1 MSFKLKTLLMQNG
14 IKITILLIAFNFN
27 SIYGQQYIEGKY
39 NPTADKF
46 TAKNAT
52 DHIIN
57 TSEGFS
63 RFYVGDGMTG
73 MGLINKEG
81 KIICTPI
88 YNNIM
93 LLADT
98 DSWIYM
104 KAGLYGMFDKKDG
117 KQLLEPK
124 YHHIDPI
131 NDKVYT
137 YQMYSKWGL
146 LDTLGN
152 TLTEPLFDKIHNF
165 KEGFAR
171 FYLDNKCG
179 FINTKGEIIVAAKYQ
194 NHNDMFFSE
203 GLARVGIADKF
214 GFVDTSANEVVAIKY
229 DYASKFTNG
238 LARVKLNNKWGFVD
252 KKGNVTIPIKYDA
265 VWVFEDNKALVVSN
279 KIPYYINKKGVII
292 RKANELSNVEI
303 TNDLISYDQKNTAV
317 SKKNSYS
324 TKTTFN

>member
-1 MSFKLKTLLMQNG
+1 MLLKENR
-14 IKITILLIAFNFN
+14 ITFAILLIAFNFN
-27 SIYGQQYIEGKY
+27 SIYGQQYIKGTY
-39 NPTADKF
+39 DSIADKF
-46 TAKNAT
+46 TAKNTT

-104 KAGLYGMFDKKDG
+104 KGGLYGIFDKKDG
-117 KQLLEPK
+117 KQLVEPK
-124 YHHIDPI
+124 YHHINPI
-131 NDKVYT
+131 HDKVYT

-146 LDTLGN
+146 LDNLG
-152 TLTEPLFDKIHNF
+152 TKLTEPLFDRIHNF

-171 FYLDNKCG
+171 FYMDNKCG
-179 FINTKGEIIVAAKYQ
+179 IINTKGDIIVAAKYQ
-194 NHNDMFFSE
+194 NHDDMFFSE

-214 GFVDTSANEVVAIKY
+214 GFVNTSGQEVVAVKY
-229 DYASKFTNG
+229 DYAAKFTNG
-238 LARVKLNNKWGFVD
+238 LARVKLNNKWGYID
-252 KKGNVTIPIKYDA
+252 KKGNVSIAIKYDA
-265 VWVFEDNKALVVSN
+265 VWFFEDNKALVVSN
-279 KIPYYINKKGVII
+279 KIPYYINRKGEII
-292 RKANELSNVEI
+292 RKANELANVEI
-303 TNDLISYDQKNTAV
+303 TDDRISYDQKNTSV
-317 SKKNSYS
+317 TKKNNYS
-324 TKTTFN
+324 TKTTIN